1 MNGLTSDS
9 EPART
14 VSEGLFC
21 TRLKTNSFPQSIYC
35 ANDKLSENLLIEQVL
50 TQTRNIDF
58 DSEYTYN
65 LFTLNYEGRSKSNEI
80 V

>member
-1 MNGLTSDS
+1 MFALSEHIVCMNGLTYDS

-14 VSEGLFC
+14 VSEGFFC
-21 TRLKTNSFPQSIYC
+21 TWLQTNSFPQSIYC

-50 TQTRNIDF
+50 TQTKNIGF

-65 LFTLNYEGRSKSNEI
+65 